1 MASLITYVDK
11 TKRCSPVLMLNEEE
25 VRELLPMNECVDV
38 LDDLFKEMAAS
49 AVSNMNRYRLPL
61 PRGSMQVMAGMSSA
75 NGATGLKT
83 YVTGAGAPSQMVV
96 LLFDIATAAPIAF
109 IAANALGAIRT
120 GAASGVATR
129 YMAREDTKTAA
140 IIGTGSQARTQLAA
154 VATARTLDRA
164 FVFSRTQEKRER
176 FAAEMATELSIPVE
190 AVATA
195 EDAIA
200 EADVVCAI
208 TNSREPV
215 FDGTKLRPGT
225 HINAAG
231 SNGWIR
237 REIDDATITQSALI
251 VCDDVSDAKIECGEL
266 IWAAE
271 HRIFRWETA
280 VELRDVAGG
289 RVAGRPSTDAITLFE
304 SQGLAV
310 EDVAAGMHVYR
321 KALERGIGRQVD
333 V

>member
-1 MASLITYVDK
+1 M
-11 TKRCSPVLMLNEEE
+11 LMVNEDE
-25 VRELLPMNECVDV
+25 VRDLLPMNECVDV
-38 LDDLFKEMAAS
+38 LDDLFKEMAAG
-49 AVSNMNRYRLPL
+49 AVSNMNRYRVPL

-83 YVTGAGAPSQMVV
+83 YVTGAGASSRMVV
-96 LLFDIATAAPIAF
+96 LLFDIATAAPIAL

-129 YMAREDTKTAA
+129 YMARPNAKTAA

-154 VATARTLDRA
+154 VAAARTLDRA
-164 FVFSRTQEKRER
+164 LVYSRTQEKREH
-176 FAAEMATELSIPVE
+176 FAEQMASELGMTVE

-208 TNSREPV
+208 TNSRDPV
-215 FDGTKLRPGT
+215 FDGTKLKPGT
-225 HINAAG
+225 HVNAAG

-237 REIDDATITQSALI
+237 REIDDATIKRSALV
-251 VCDDVSDAKIECGEL
+251 VCDDISDAKIECGEL

-271 HRIFRWETA
+271 RRIFRWENA

-289 RVAGRPSTDAITLFE
+289 RVAGRPSADAVTLFE

-321 KALERGIGRQVD
+321 KAVERGVGRQVD

>member
-1 MASLITYVDK
+1 
-11 TKRCSPVLMLNEEE
+11 VLMLNEEE

>member
-1 MASLITYVDK
+1 
-11 TKRCSPVLMLNEEE
+11 MLSEDE
-25 VRELLPMNECVDV
+25 VRDLLPMNECVDV
-38 LDDLFKEMAAS
+38 LDDLFKEMAAGT
-49 AVSNMNRYRLPL
+49 VSNMNRYRVPL

-96 LLFDIATAAPIAF
+96 LLFDLATAAPIAF
-109 IAANALGAIRT
+109 VAANALGAIRT

-129 YMAREDTKTAA
+129 HMARADAKIAA
-140 IIGTGSQARTQLAA
+140 IIGTGSQAHTQLAA
-154 VATARTLDRA
+154 VAAARPLDRA
-164 FVFSRTQEKRER
+164 LVYSRTQEKRER
-176 FAAEMATELSIPVE
+176 FAAEMAAELGIPVE

-195 EDAIA
+195 EDAVA
-200 EADVVCAI
+200 GADIVCTI
-208 TNSREPV
+208 TNSRDPV
-215 FDGTKLRPGT
+215 FDGTKLKPGT
-225 HINAAG
+225 HVNAAG

-237 REIDDATITQSALI
+237 REVDDETIKRSALI
-251 VCDDVSDAKIECGEL
+251 ACDDISDAKIECGEL

-271 HRIFRWETA
+271 RRIFRWETA
-280 VELRDVAGG
+280 VELRDVVGG
-289 RVAGRPSTDAITLFE
+289 RVAGRPTPDAITLFE

>member
-1 MASLITYVDK
+1 M
-11 TKRCSPVLMLNEEE
+11 LMLTEDE
-25 VRELLPMNECVDV
+25 VRDLLPVIECVDV
-38 LDDLFKEMAAS
+38 LDNLFKEM
-49 AVSNMNRYRLPL
+49 NRYRVPL

-75 NGATGLKT
+75 SGVSGLKT

-96 LLFDIATAAPIAF
+96 LLFDIITASPIAL

-129 YMAREDTKTAA
+129 YMARDEAKIAA

-154 VATARTLDRA
+154 VAATRTINHA
-164 FVFSRTQEKRER
+164 FVYSRTQEKRER
-176 FAAEMATELSIPVE
+176 FAAEMASELGITIE

-200 EADVVCAI
+200 DADVVCTI

-215 FDGTKLRPGT
+215 FEGSKLKPGT
-225 HINAAG
+225 HVNAAG

-237 REIDDATITQSALI
+237 REIDDETIKRSALI
-251 VCDDVSDAKIECGEL
+251 VCDDISDAKIECGEL

-271 HRIFRWETA
+271 RRIFRWETA
-280 VELRDVAGG
+280 VELSDVVGG
-289 RVAGRPSTDAITLFE
+289 RTTGRPAADSITLFE

-310 EDVAAGMHVYR
+310 EDVAAGMYVYR
-321 KALERGIGRQVD
+321 KALECGIGRQVD
-333 V
+333 F

>member
-1 MASLITYVDK
+1 
-11 TKRCSPVLMLNEEE
+11 VLMINEDE
-25 VRELLPMNECVDV
+25 VRDLLPMNECVDV
-38 LDDLFKEMAAS
+38 LDDLFKEMAAG
-49 AVSNMNRYRLPL
+49 AVSNMNRYRVPL

-96 LLFDIATAAPIAF
+96 LLFDLATAAPIAF
-109 IAANALGAIRT
+109 GAANALGAIRT

-129 YMAREDTKTAA
+129 HMARADAKIAA

-164 FVFSRTQEKRER
+164 LVYSRTQEKRER
-176 FAAEMATELSIPVE
+176 FAAEMAAELGIPVE

-195 EDAIA
+195 EDAVA
-200 EADVVCAI
+200 EADIVCTI
-208 TNSREPV
+208 TNSRDPV
-215 FDGTKLRPGT
+215 FDGTKLKPGA
-225 HINAAG
+225 HVNAAG

-237 REIDDATITQSALI
+237 REIDDETIKRSALI
-251 VCDDVSDAKIECGEL
+251 ACDDVSDAKIECGEL

-271 HRIFRWETA
+271 RRIFRWETA
-280 VELRDVAGG
+280 VELHDVVGG
-289 RVAGRPSTDAITLFE
+289 RVAGRPTADVITLFE

-321 KALERGIGRQVD
+321 KAMERGIGRQVD

>member
-1 MASLITYVDK
+1 M
-11 TKRCSPVLMLNEEE
+11 LMLSEDE
-25 VRELLPMNECVDV
+25 VRDLLPMNECVDV
-38 LDDLFKEMAAS
+38 LDDLFKEMAAGT
-49 AVSNMNRYRLPL
+49 VSNMNRYRVPL

-96 LLFDIATAAPIAF
+96 LLFDLATAAPIAF
-109 IAANALGAIRT
+109 VAANALGAIRT

-129 YMAREDTKTAA
+129 HMARADAKIAA
-140 IIGTGSQARTQLAA
+140 IIGTGSQAHTQLAA
-154 VATARTLDRA
+154 VAAARPLDRA
-164 FVFSRTQEKRER
+164 LVYSRTQEKRER
-176 FAAEMATELSIPVE
+176 FAAEMAAELGIPVE

-195 EDAIA
+195 EDAVA
-200 EADVVCAI
+200 GADIVCTI
-208 TNSREPV
+208 TNSRDPV
-215 FDGTKLRPGT
+215 FDGTKLKPGT
-225 HINAAG
+225 HVNAAG

-237 REIDDATITQSALI
+237 REVDDETIKRSALI
-251 VCDDVSDAKIECGEL
+251 ACDDISDAKIECGEL

-271 HRIFRWETA
+271 RRIFRWETA
-280 VELRDVAGG
+280 VELRDVVGG
-289 RVAGRPSTDAITLFE
+289 RVAGRPTPDAITLFE

>member
-1 MASLITYVDK
+1 M
-11 TKRCSPVLMLNEEE
+11 LMINEDE

-38 LDDLFKEMAAS
+38 LDTLFAESGKGGT
-49 AVSNMNRYRLPL
+49 SNMNRYRVPL
-61 PRGSMQVMAGMSSA
+61 PRGSMQVMAGMSAA

-109 IAANALGAIRT
+109 IAANLLGAIRT

-129 YMAREDTKTAA
+129 HMARPDAKIAA
-140 IIGTGSQARTQLAA
+140 IIGSGSQAKTQL
-154 VATARTLDRA
+154 
-164 FVFSRTQEKRER
+164 
-176 FAAEMATELSIPVE
+176 E
-190 AVATA
+190 AVATVRKLDHTLVYSRTPEHREA
-195 EDAIA
+195 FAKRMTEELLVDVRAA
-200 EADVVCAI
+200 ASPEEAVANADVICTI

-215 FDGTKLRPGT
+215 FDGTKLKLGA
-225 HINAAG
+225 HVNAAG

-237 REIDDATITQSALI
+237 REDDDTTIKRSDLI
-251 VCDDVSDAKIECGEL
+251 VCDAVSDAKIECGEL

-271 HRIFRWETA
+271 RRTFRWETA
-280 VELRDVAGG
+280 VDLRDVVGG
-289 RVAGRPSTDAITLFE
+289 RVQGRPSPDSITLFE
-304 SQGLAV
+304 SQGLAI

-321 KALERGIGRQVD
+321 KALERGIGHEVA

>member
-1 MASLITYVDK
+1 M
-11 TKRCSPVLMLNEEE
+11 LMLNEAE
-25 VRELLPMNECVDV
+25 VRDLLPMNECVDV
-38 LDDLFKEMAAS
+38 LEDLFKEMAAG
-49 AVSNMNRYRLPL
+49 AVSNMNRYRVPL
-61 PRGSMQVMAGMSSA
+61 PRGSMQVMAGMSTA

-83 YVTGAGAPSQMVV
+83 YVTGAGSPSQMVV
-96 LLFDIATAAPIAF
+96 LLYDITTAAPIAF

-129 YMAREDTKTAA
+129 HMANADAKTAA

-154 VATARTLDRA
+154 VAVACDLDRA
-164 FVFSRTQEKRER
+164 LVYSRTQEKRER
-176 FAAEMATELSIPVE
+176 FADEMAAELGIPVQ
-190 AVATA
+190 AAASA

-200 EADVVCAI
+200 DADVVCAI

-215 FDGTKLRPGT
+215 FDGTKLKPGA

-237 REIDDATITQSALI
+237 REIDDETIKRSAVI
-251 VCDDVSDAKIECGEL
+251 ACDDVSDAKNECGEL

-271 HRIFRWETA
+271 RRIFRWETA
-280 VELRDVAGG
+280 VELSDVVGG
-289 RVAGRPSTDAITLFE
+289 RVPGRPSSDAITLFE

-310 EDVAAGMHVYR
+310 EDVAAGMHIYR
-321 KALERGIGRQVD
+321 KALERGIGREVQV
-333 V
+333 